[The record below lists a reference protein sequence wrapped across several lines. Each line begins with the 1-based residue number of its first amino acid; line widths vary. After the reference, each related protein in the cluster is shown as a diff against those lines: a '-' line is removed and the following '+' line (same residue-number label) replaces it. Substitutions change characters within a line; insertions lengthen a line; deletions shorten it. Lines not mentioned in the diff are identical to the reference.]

1 MLNLISS
8 KNTNFILISLYIV
21 CNAIMIYFDFFQLLL
36 LPFILLL
43 IYLFVYRLDVVFL
56 LIVFCTP
63 LSFNFEDLALAG
75 IGFYFPTEP
84 LLLLFTLIFFM
95 KLIFKKT
102 LKNKLTHYKHPIT
115 KIIILQFLWLFITSV
130 TSELPIV
137 SFKFLI
143 ARTWFIVPVFFYA
156 IHFFNQGKKQIFQ
169 FLWCFVIP
177 VFIVSTFTLINHYN
191 HSFSEEA
198 GHWVMW
204 PFFKDHTSYGA
215 ILAICIPIV
224 LFLLNET
231 KKLSLKYLL
240 IIILVVLLV
249 ALYFSYTRA
258 AWLSILGAGL
268 IYLLYYYK
276 IKLKWI
282 ISLTLVSSFFIF
294 LNFNNLSYLI
304 EKNDAEH
311 TTENFSER
319 IESMSN
325 ISSDASNLE
334 RLNRW
339 SCAIDLFKK
348 KPLLGWGPGT
358 YSFVYA
364 PFQNS
369 KDLTIISTNF
379 GDGGNAHS
387 EYLGP
392 LAEQGLIGMIIMI
405 FLVATVFYSSGNFY
419 LNSLNVFDRRLTMM
433 VILSLSTYFS
443 HGILNNYLD
452 TDKASIPVWGLIAIF
467 VVLSTYSVHSD
478 KKLERIK
485 NK

>member
-1 MLNLISS
+1 MINLISI
-8 KNTNFILISLYIV
+8 KNTNFILISLYIL
-21 CNAIMIYFDFFQLLL
+21 CNAVMIYFEFFQLLL
-36 LPFILLL
+36 LPFIFIL
-43 IYLFVYRLDVVFL
+43 IYLFIYHLDIVFL

-63 LSFNFEDLALAG
+63 LSFNFEDLALGG

-84 LLLLFTLIFFM
+84 LLLIFTLIFLM
-95 KLIFKKT
+95 KLIYQKT
-102 LKNKLTHYKHPIT
+102 PKNKLSHYKHPIT
-115 KIIILQFLWLFITSV
+115 KVIILQLLWLIISSI

-143 ARTWFIVPVFFYA
+143 ARTWFIVPIFFYA
-156 IHFFNQGKKQIFQ
+156 IHFFSEGKKRIFQ
-169 FLWCFVIP
+169 FLWCFVTP
-177 VFIVSTFTLINHYN
+177 VFIVSAYTLINHYN

-224 LFLLNET
+224 LFLINET

-240 IIILVVLLV
+240 IIILFVLLV

-282 ISLTLVSSFFIF
+282 VSLALVSSFFIF
-294 LNFNNLSYLI
+294 LNFNNLSYLA

-339 SCAIDLFKK
+339 GCSIELFKK
-348 KPLLGWGPGT
+348 KPFFGWGPGT

-364 PFQNS
+364 PFQKS

-392 LAEQGLIGMIIMI
+392 LAEQGLIGMIIMLI
-405 FLVATVFYSSGNFY
+405 LVISVFYSLGKFY
-419 LNSLNVFDRRLTMM
+419 INSSNIFERRLTMM

-467 VVLSTYSVHSD
+467 VVLNTYSIPIE